1 MMVQMNMEL
10 QYRLWLLFVDTVFF
24 VRDNDRSGLI
34 GEGKVTVY
42 FDSR

>member
-1 MMVQMNMEL
+1 MRPLN
-10 QYRLWLLFVDTVFF
+10 FVLTPFF
-24 VRDNDRSGLI
+24 VRDNDQSGLI